1 LLAGLV
7 RRLSAAA
14 LLLTAAVLTATLLPA
29 ALLPA
34 ALARLL
40 LLLARSRV
48 VLLVGVLILV
58 RHGSLTPC

>member
-7 RRLSAAA
+7 RRLSTAT
-14 LLLTAAVLTATLLPA
+14 LLLTAAVLTAT
-29 ALLPA
+29 LLPA